1 MVANNIRKAQ
11 RKAIESLYDCTCDV
25 HEYGKFKDPV
35 TGVTQTGINPTPTY
49 ANQKCRLS
57 FETIKQTT
65 QTQTVAK
72 VSQSIKLFIAPE
84 LTIKPNS
91 IIKVTKFSKVTNY
104 SFSSVP
110 AVYATHQEISLMLA
124 DGEA

>member
-11 RKAIESLYDCTCDV
+11 RKAIESLYDCTCDI
-25 HEYGKFKDPV
+25 HEYGKFKNPI
-35 TGVTQTGINPTPTY
+35 TGVTQTGINPDPTY
-49 ANQKCRLS
+49 AKQKCRLS
-57 FETIKQTT
+57 FETIKPTT
-65 QTQTVAK
+65 QTETVAK

-91 IIKVTKFSKVTNY
+91 IIKVTRFNKTTNY

-110 AVYATHQEISLMLA
+110 AIYSTHQEISLILSES
-124 DGEA
+124 EA